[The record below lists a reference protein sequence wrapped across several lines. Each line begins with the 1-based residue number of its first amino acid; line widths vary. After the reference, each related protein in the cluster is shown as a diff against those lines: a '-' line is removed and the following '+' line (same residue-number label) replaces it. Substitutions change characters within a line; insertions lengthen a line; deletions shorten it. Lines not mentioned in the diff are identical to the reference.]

1 MRRGVIHEKGDD
13 QPEGELEASGMVAE
27 EGELEASGMV
37 AEEGELEAS
46 GMVAEEGELEASGMV
61 STIFYLGFHILCN
74 IKETLDSKRGH
85 SYIGVTSTQNR
96 KDTSLVEN
104 ELSELKYLR
113 GYRPLVSCI
122 QWPFG

>member
-13 QPEGELEASGMVAE
+13 QP

-74 IKETLDSKRGH
+74 IKETLARE
-85 SYIGVTSTQNR
+85 
-96 KDTSLVEN
+96 DT
-104 ELSELKYLR
+104 
-113 GYRPLVSCI
+113 PI
-122 QWPFG
+122 